1 MNLLRLLRGAS
12 TVSWHL
18 QRLIDAGIVKKSN
31 GGVSDY
37 RHYPS
42 RYYYVQDKTTIE
54 DILSK
59 YVESPLDKI
68 VSDYSD
74 LMDEL
79 T

>member
-18 QRLIDAGIVKKSN
+18 QRLTDAGILKKGS
-31 GGVSDY
+31 GSIPD
-37 RHYPS
+37 RHYAS
-42 RYYYVQDKTTIE
+42 RFYYISDKIMIE
-54 DILSK
+54 EILSK
-59 YVESPLDKI
+59 YVESPLDKL
-68 VSDYSD
+68 VNDYSD